1 MHWPKTKINSV
12 FIKLWSSSNEEF
24 SYGVYIQTNRLK
36 ESSLLVL
43 VRDLIVLATKK
54 AMNTQRG
61 FYPFLSLSPI
71 AEPDPNNLPIQ
82 A

>member
-1 MHWPKTKINSV
+1 MQWSKITSV
-12 FIKLWSSSNEEF
+12 FIELRSSSNEMF
-24 SYGVYIQTNRLK
+24 SYGVYIQTDRFK
-36 ESSLLVL
+36 ESSLLVF
-43 VRDLIVLATKK
+43 VRELIVLATKK

-71 AEPDPNNLPIQ
+71 AEPNPNDFPVQ